1 MKSHFRWVVVFLLFI
16 ISMTNFIDRASISFA
31 ISDIAKEFNF
41 SNLEKGYILSAFGIG
56 YLLTILFGGILA
68 DRLGAH
74 KVLTVACI
82 LWILATLSIGFAQS
96 FIMLFL
102 SRGFLGLA
110 EGPNF
115 PCVTKVIK
123 DWLPLSERNLALSL
137 SVVAVPLSL
146 ALSGP
151 IVTSLMLGFNWRGMY
166 FILAGLSLV
175 FIFLW
180 WFLFRD
186 NPADSKQV
194 LKEELSLITA
204 DIHDSERAPSDLN
217 IMDILKN
224 ETLIANNWG
233 YFVYGFY
240 LFFFMTWM
248 PSYIKSKFDY
258 SLSEIGWLTM
268 IPWIFAS
275 ILMVFA
281 GWLSDYIYRKNKC
294 FRLSRTYPLMFSQLI
309 GGLSLI
315 PLVFC
320 QQIEWFILCV
330 SLSVGAVISVNPIYY
345 SVNIDTAGNRAAT
358 SYGLMGLLLSLSGI
372 IAPILAGWVVNLTGE
387 FNAVLM
393 IMFGLS
399 LSSILIFWLFHN
411 KNKMVM

>member
-1 MKSHFRWVVVFLLFI
+1 
-16 ISMTNFIDRASISFA
+16 MTNFIDRASISFA
-31 ISDIAKEFNF
+31 ISDIAREFNF
-41 SNLEKGYILSAFGIG
+41 SNLEQGYILGAFGIG

-68 DRLGAH
+68 DRFGAH
-74 KVLTVACI
+74 KVLTVACM
-82 LWILATLSIGFAQS
+82 LWMLATLSIGFAQS
-96 FIMLFL
+96 FMMLFL
-102 SRGFLGLA
+102 SRGFLGIA

-151 IVTSLMLGFNWRGMY
+151 IVTSLMVGFNWRGMY
-166 FILAGLSLV
+166 FILAGLSLL

-180 WFLFRD
+180 WVLFRD
-186 NPADSKQV
+186 HPVDSKHV
-194 LKEELSLITA
+194 LAKELSLINA
-204 DIHDSERAPSDLN
+204 DNHHSQRAPSDLN

-224 ETLIANNWG
+224 KTLIANNWG

-248 PSYIKSKFDY
+248 PSYIKSKFNY
-258 SLSEIGWLTM
+258 QLSEIGWLTM
-268 IPWIFAS
+268 FPWLSAA

-281 GWLSDYIYRKNKC
+281 GWSSDYLYRKYQC
-294 FRLSRTYPLMFSQLI
+294 FRLSRTYPLILSQLI

-315 PLVFC
+315 PLMFC
-320 QQIEWFILCV
+320 QKIECFILCL
-330 SLSVGAVISVNPIYY
+330 SLSIGSVISVNPIYY

-372 IAPILAGWVVNLTGE
+372 VAPMLAGWIVHVTGG
-387 FNAVLM
+387 FNALLM

-399 LSSILIFWLFHN
+399 LSSIIIFWLFHN
-411 KNKMVM
+411 KR